1 MPCQPGGREGCPPNR
16 WPQSHSNPG
25 RRYFFANSWRLE
37 ELDSFPG
44 KFREKLSSATN
55 QSSNHKANTGL
66 KKYSRGKQR
75 PCVAAPSPAWLQR
88 GITMADTQHPKQYL
102 GIRGVTKIFLRLDRC
117 HTPSLPAWRP
127 TLLPGLR
134 VSPNTLNI
142 IPLSGQIQV
151 KAGYPAVSICPFPSH
166 YEADIQ
172 SCYLEKQQQNHLH
185 GNFFIFIFGY
195 GACLL
200 LTSPRCSP
208 GYPQNL
214 HPACKLEGFK
224 TTEIGHLLQAL

>member
-1 MPCQPGGREGCPPNR
+1 MWQLQALPGCREASLWLIRN
-16 WPQSHSNPG
+16 
-25 RRYFFANSWRLE
+25 
-37 ELDSFPG
+37 
-44 KFREKLSSATN
+44 T
-55 QSSNHKANTGL
+55 QSSIWVSGESQRSSWGWTDATLPLFLHGGL
-66 KKYSRGKQR
+66 
-75 PCVAAPSPAWLQR
+75 
-88 GITMADTQHPKQYL
+88 
-102 GIRGVTKIFLRLDRC
+102 
-117 HTPSLPAWRP
+117 

-134 VSPNTLNI
+134 VSPNTFNI

-224 TTEIGHLLQAL
+224 TTEIGHLLQALWSLIFRTWSFFLHIEERKKKV